1 MSEQPPSA
9 GQPPSFGPGQDR
21 PGQGWAPAPLA
32 GGERATF
39 ANRAA
44 SDPAAAGPDHRVDA
58 IDSFAPRRSFVPVLA
73 AVVTVAVALAI
84 FYTTNRPQPLPSPT
98 PSASHSA
105 TPKSTPRPGKQFTA
119 DRSRATGTWQIT
131 NSRWSSGGLDV
142 YIEITLDTGAL
153 TPSFDAMPNS
163 GAGYVPG
170 EASTL
175 TPGFPDASIRPGTT
189 RGGWLFFGTSRETT
203 LIFLGDA
210 NDPQISG
217 IEVPG

>member
-1 MSEQPPSA
+1 MSEQPP
-9 GQPPSFGPGQDR
+9 PPGRPAPGPGQDR
-21 PGQGWAPAPLA
+21 PGQGWSPAPLP

-44 SDPAAAGPDHRVDA
+44 SDPTGVPPRRGDA
-58 IDSFAPRRSFVPVLA
+58 IDSFAAKRSFVPALV
-73 AVVTVAVALAI
+73 AVVAVLTAAAI
-84 FYTTNRPQPLPSPT
+84 FYTTNRPQPAPSPS
-98 PSASHSA
+98 PSSTHSA
-105 TPKSTPRPGKQFTA
+105 TPRPTPRPGKQFTA

-153 TPSFDAMPNS
+153 TPTFDAMPNS
-163 GAGYVPG
+163 GTGYVTG